1 MRPIVSRRKLL
12 QTTRRDR
19 LEKHVAEQHDINEL
33 LLELSKITKASL
45 AQLPTPIHRLE
56 NFGRQLNG
64 PELWIKRD
72 DLTGLE
78 GGGNKTRKLEFL
90 VGDAIQSGA
99 NMLVTAGAIQSNHTR
114 QTAAAAAKCNLKC
127 ALLHFGWTKDAGPLY
142 RQSGNIL
149 LSSLMGAELYLDE
162 TERPIEDQSPL
173 LEFFENLKRSG
184 HDPYLIPAG
193 ASEHKLGSFGYMA
206 CAAEIVHQSRENGI
220 RFDYVVHCTG
230 SSSTQSGLV
239 AGFAFMGEDINVIGI
254 ADDDETDIKRGR
266 VLKLANDSLAELNS
280 SIRVSPT
287 DIEIIAADQSVYGE
301 AEPETLDAIRLLAR
315 SEGLVA
321 DPVYEGKA
329 LRGLQKLAED
339 SRFESG
345 SRILL
350 MHLGGTPAVHAYANQ
365 FGTPAFSQI
374 STQ

>member
-1 MRPIVSRRKLL
+1 MVERK
-12 QTTRRDR
+12 
-19 LEKHVAEQHDINEL
+19 INEL
-33 LLELSKITKASL
+33 LLELNRRARAPL

-99 NMLVTAGAIQSNHTR
+99 DMLVTAGAIQSNHTR

-127 ALLHFGWTKDAGPLY
+127 ALLHFGWAKDAGPLY

-173 LEFFENLKRSG
+173 LEFFESLKRSE
-184 HDPYLIPAG
+184 HIPYLIPAG

-206 CAAEIVHQSRENGI
+206 CAAEIVLQSREKDI
-220 RFDYVVHCTG
+220 HFDYVVHCTG
-230 SSSTQSGLV
+230 SSSTQAGLV
-239 AGFAFMGEDINVIGI
+239 AGFAFMGSDIKVIGV

-266 VLKLANDSLAELNS
+266 VLKLANNSLAELGT
-280 SIRVSPT
+280 SIRVLPS
-287 DIEIIAADQSVYGE
+287 DIEIIAADHSVYGE
-301 AEPETLDAIRLLAR
+301 AEPETLDAIRLLAS

-329 LRGLQKLAED
+329 LRGLQKLAGD
-339 SRFESG
+339 GRFESM

-365 FGTPAFSQI
+365 FGTPGFSQFPAQ
-374 STQ
+374 S